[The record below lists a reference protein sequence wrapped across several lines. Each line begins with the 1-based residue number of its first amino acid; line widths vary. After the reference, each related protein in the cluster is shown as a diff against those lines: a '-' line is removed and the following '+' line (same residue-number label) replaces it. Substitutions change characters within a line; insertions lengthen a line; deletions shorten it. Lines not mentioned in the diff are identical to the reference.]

1 MTAIGE
7 VGARR
12 LGRIARLGRLGRP
25 KLPLP
30 VVAGTAAIAWLIAWI
45 AEAPAADWL
54 TFTVLHFEHES
65 HLGETVAFFLED
77 MPKVLLLLSGIV
89 TVVTLIRSFFPPERI
104 RPLLVGRG
112 LVPGSFAAAGVGVIT
127 PFCSCSAVPLFIGFV
142 EAGVP
147 LGVTFAFLISS
158 PMVNEVALVMLWG
171 LFGPGSAL
179 AYMAAG
185 LTVAIVG
192 GLVIGRL
199 RLERYVEDYVW
210 KLQGRAATTIEV
222 HLTWADRLTDAWA
235 YTRSLV
241 WKLLPYLTVGI
252 GLGALIHGYAP
263 TDLVAAVGGRS
274 NPLAVPLVVL
284 LAVPM
289 YSNAA
294 GTIPIVQA
302 LLGKGMP
309 LGTTLAFM
317 MAVTAISLPEFVI
330 LRRVMKLPLLAVF
343 IGVVS
348 SGIVAIGLLFNAFV
362 S

>member
-1 MTAIGE
+1 MTTLAL
-7 VGARR
+7 RR
-12 LGRIARLGRLGRP
+12 P
-25 KLPLP
+25 TVPVP
-30 VVAGTAAIAWLIAWI
+30 VVAGMAASVWLVAWI
-45 AEAPAADWL
+45 VEAPAADWL
-54 TFTVLHFEHES
+54 TFSVLGLQHDT
-65 HLGETVAFFLED
+65 HLGEAVAFMLED
-77 MPKVLLLLSGIV
+77 LPKVLLLLTGIV
-89 TVVTLIRSFFPPERI
+89 TIVTLIRGFFPPERI
-104 RPLLVGRG
+104 RPILAGRG
-112 LVPGSFAAAGVGVIT
+112 LVPGSFAAAGLGVVT

-171 LFGPGSAL
+171 LFGPVIAL

-185 LTVAIVG
+185 LTVAVVG

-199 RLERYVEDYVW
+199 GLERYVEEYVW
-210 KLQGRAATTIEV
+210 KLQAPKIDAIEI
-222 HLTWADRLTDAWA
+222 HLTWSDRLSDAWT
-235 YTRSLV
+235 YTRDLV
-241 WKLLPYLTVGI
+241 RKLFPYLLVGI

-263 TDLVAAVGGRS
+263 TDLVAAIGGRS
-274 NPLAVPLVVL
+274 NPLAVPIVVL

-330 LRRVMKLPLLAVF
+330 LRRVMKPQLLAVF
-343 IGVVS
+343 IGVVAT
-348 SGIVAIGLLFNAFV
+348 GIVAVGYLFNFLV

>member
-1 MTAIGE
+1 MTTLAF
-7 VGARR
+7 RR
-12 LGRIARLGRLGRP
+12 P
-25 KLPLP
+25 TVPLP
-30 VVAGTAAIAWLIAWI
+30 AAAAAAAAAWIVAWLI
-45 AEAPAADWL
+45 EAPAAEWI
-54 TFTVLHFEHES
+54 TFSVLGLAHDT
-65 HLGETVAFFLED
+65 HLGEAVAFFLED
-77 MPKVLLLLSGIV
+77 LPKVLLLLTGIV
-89 TVVTLIRSFFPPERI
+89 TVVTLIRGFFPPERI
-104 RPLLVGRG
+104 RPLLAGRG
-112 LVPGSFAAAGVGVIT
+112 LVPGSFAAAGLGIVT

-171 LFGPGSAL
+171 LFGPGIAL

-192 GLVIGRL
+192 GLFIGRL
-199 RLERYVEDYVW
+199 HLERYVESYVYE
-210 KLQGRAATTIEV
+210 LQGRPTIALEM
-222 HLTWADRLTDAWA
+222 HLTWADRLGDAWA
-235 YTRSLV
+235 YTRGLV
-241 WKLLPYLTVGI
+241 RKLLPYLVAGI
-252 GLGALIHGYAP
+252 GIGALIHGYAP
-263 TDLVAAVGGRS
+263 TDLVAAIGGRS
-274 NPLAVPLVVL
+274 NPLAVPLVVV

-330 LRRVMKLPLLAVF
+330 LRRVIKLPLLAVF
-343 IGVVS
+343 IGTVS
-348 SGIVAIGLLFNAFV
+348 TGILVIGYLFNFLV

>member
-1 MTAIGE
+1 MTTLAFH
-7 VGARR
+7 
-12 LGRIARLGRLGRP
+12 RP
-25 KLPLP
+25 TVRTP
-30 VVAGTAAIAWLIAWI
+30 VVVAAAATAWLVAWLVEAPLAGWI
-45 AEAPAADWL
+45 AFSGLGL
-54 TFTVLHFEHES
+54 TRGS
-65 HLGETVAFFLED
+65 HLGDAVAFFLED
-77 MPKVLLLLSGIV
+77 VPKVLLLLTGIV
-89 TVVTLIRSFFPPERI
+89 TVVTLIRGFFPPERI

-112 LVPGSFAAAGVGVIT
+112 RLPGTFAAAGVGIVT

-158 PMVNEVALVMLWG
+158 PMVNEVALVLLWG
-171 LFGPGSAL
+171 LFGPGIAL
-179 AYMAAG
+179 AYMASG
-185 LTVAIVG
+185 LAVAVIG

-199 RLERYVEDYVW
+199 GLERYVEDYVW
-210 KLQGRAATTIEV
+210 ELGRKGSAVSPGIVIE
-222 HLTWADRLTDAWA
+222 LTWEERIRDAWA

-241 WKLLPYLTVGI
+241 RKLLPYLLAGI
-252 GLGALIHGYAP
+252 GIGALIHGYAP
-263 TDLVAAVGGRS
+263 TDLVASIGGRG
-274 NPLAVPLVVL
+274 NPIAVLFVVV

-317 MAVTAISLPEFVI
+317 MSVTAISLPEFVI
-330 LRRVMKLPLLAVF
+330 LRRVLKPPLLAIF
-343 IGVVS
+343 IGTVAA
-348 SGIVAIGLLFNAFV
+348 GIVAVGYLFNFLV

>member
-1 MTAIGE
+1 
-7 VGARR
+7 
-12 LGRIARLGRLGRP
+12 
-25 KLPLP
+25 
-30 VVAGTAAIAWLIAWI
+30 
-45 AEAPAADWL
+45 
-54 TFTVLHFEHES
+54 
-65 HLGETVAFFLED
+65 
-77 MPKVLLLLSGIV
+77 
-89 TVVTLIRSFFPPERI
+89 VTLIRGFFPPERI
-104 RPLLVGRG
+104 RPLLAGRG
-112 LVPGSFAAAGVGVIT
+112 LVPGSFAAAGLGIVT

-171 LFGPGSAL
+171 LFGPGIAL

-192 GLVIGRL
+192 GLFIGRL
-199 RLERYVEDYVW
+199 HLERYVESYVYE
-210 KLQGRAATTIEV
+210 LQGRPTIALEV
-222 HLTWADRLTDAWA
+222 HLTWADRLGDAWA
-235 YTRSLV
+235 YTRGLV
-241 WKLLPYLTVGI
+241 RKLLPYLILGI

-263 TDLVAAVGGRS
+263 TDLVAAIGGRS
-274 NPLAVPLVVL
+274 NPLAVPLVVV

-302 LLGKGMP
+302 LLDKGMP
-309 LGTTLAFM
+309 LVTTLAFM

-330 LRRVMKLPLLAVF
+330 LRRVIKLPLLAVF
-343 IGVVS
+343 IGTVS
-348 SGIVAIGLLFNAFV
+348 TGILVIGYLFNFLV

>member
-1 MTAIGE
+1 MTAIALPRPG
-7 VGARR
+7 RR
-12 LGRIARLGRLGRP
+12 V
-25 KLPLP
+25 PLP
-30 VVAGTAAIAWLIAWI
+30 VVAGTAAVAWLVAWI
-45 AEAPAADWL
+45 VEAPAADWL
-54 TFTVLHFEHES
+54 TFTVLGLQHES
-65 HLGETVAFFLED
+65 HLGEAVAFLLED
-77 MPKVLLLLSGIV
+77 LPKVLLLLTGIV
-89 TVVTLIRSFFPPERI
+89 TLVTLVRGFFPPERV

-112 LVPGSFAAAGVGVIT
+112 LVPGSFAAAGIGVIT

-147 LGVTFAFLISS
+147 LGVTFTFLIAS

-171 LFGPGSAL
+171 LFGPGIAL

-192 GLVIGRL
+192 GMVIGRL
-199 RLERYVEDYVW
+199 GLERYVEDYVW
-210 KLQGRAATTIEV
+210 ELQGRPATTIAV
-222 HLTWADRLTDAWA
+222 HLTWADRLGDAWS
-235 YTRSLV
+235 YTRTLV
-241 WKLLPYLTVGI
+241 RKLLPYLFIGI
-252 GLGALIHGYAP
+252 GIGALIHGYAP
-263 TDLVAAVGGRS
+263 TDLVASLGGRS
-274 NPLAVPLVVL
+274 NPLAVPMVVV

-302 LLGKGMP
+302 LLGKGLP

-330 LRRVMKLPLLAVF
+330 LRRVIKLPLLAVF

-348 SGIVAIGLLFNAFV
+348 TGIIAIGFLFNFFV
-362 S
+362 T

>member
-1 MTAIGE
+1 MTAL
-7 VGARR
+7 ALRR
-12 LGRIARLGRLGRP
+12 P
-25 KLPLP
+25 NVPLP
-30 VVAGTAAIAWLIAWI
+30 AVAAAAAAAWLVAWLI
-45 AEAPAADWL
+45 EAPAAEWM
-54 TFTVLHFEHES
+54 TFSVLGLAHET
-65 HLGETVAFFLED
+65 HLGEAVAFFLED
-77 MPKVLLLLSGIV
+77 LPKVLLLLTGIV
-89 TVVTLIRSFFPPERI
+89 TAVTLIRGFFPPERI
-104 RPLLVGRG
+104 RPLLAGRG
-112 LVPGSFAAAGVGVIT
+112 LVPGSFAAAGLGIVT

-171 LFGPGSAL
+171 LFGPGIAL

-185 LTVAIVG
+185 LAVAIVG
-192 GLVIGRL
+192 GLFIGRL
-199 RLERYVEDYVW
+199 HLERYVESYVYE
-210 KLQGRAATTIEV
+210 LQGRPTIALKV
-222 HLTWADRLTDAWA
+222 HLTWADRLGDAWA
-235 YTRSLV
+235 YTRGLV
-241 WKLLPYLTVGI
+241 RKLLPYLILGI

-263 TDLVAAVGGRS
+263 TDLVAAIGGRS
-274 NPLAVPLVVL
+274 NPLAVPLVVV

-330 LRRVMKLPLLAVF
+330 LRRVIKLPLLAVF
-343 IGVVS
+343 IGTVS
-348 SGIVAIGLLFNAFV
+348 TGILVIGYLFNFLV

>member
-1 MTAIGE
+1 MTA
-7 VGARR
+7 VALPR
-12 LGRIARLGRLGRP
+12 LGRR
-25 KLPLP
+25 LPLP
-30 VVAGTAAIAWLIAWI
+30 VVAGTAVVAWLVAWI
-45 AEAPAADWL
+45 VEAPAADWL
-54 TFTVLHFEHES
+54 AFTVLGLEHGSHF
-65 HLGETVAFFLED
+65 GEAVAFLLED
-77 MPKVLLLLSGIV
+77 LPKVLLLLTGIV
-89 TVVTLIRSFFPPERI
+89 TLVTLIRGFFPPERV

-112 LVPGSFAAAGVGVIT
+112 LVPGSFAAAGIGVIT

-147 LGVTFAFLISS
+147 LGVTFAFLIAS

-171 LFGPGSAL
+171 LFGPGIAL
-179 AYMAAG
+179 TYMAAG

-199 RLERYVEDYVW
+199 GLERYVEDYVW
-210 KLQGRAATTIEV
+210 ALQGRPTTVISV
-222 HLTWADRLTDAWA
+222 RISWADRLADAWA
-235 YTRSLV
+235 YTRTLV
-241 WKLLPYLTVGI
+241 RKLLPYLIVGI
-252 GLGALIHGYAP
+252 GLGAVIHGYAP
-263 TDLVAAVGGRS
+263 TDLVASLGGRA
-274 NPLAVPLVVL
+274 NPLAVPIVVV

-302 LLGKGMP
+302 LLGKGLP

-330 LRRVMKLPLLAVF
+330 LRRVIKLPLLAVF
-343 IGVVS
+343 IGVVT
-348 SGIVAIGLLFNAFV
+348 SGIVAIGFLFNAFV

>member
-1 MTAIGE
+1 MTTLTL
-7 VGARR
+7 RR
-12 LGRIARLGRLGRP
+12 PTLS
-25 KLPLP
+25 LP
-30 VVAGTAAIAWLIAWI
+30 VVAGAAVLAWLLAWF

-54 TFTVLHFEHES
+54 TFTVLRLQPET

-77 MPKVLLLLSGIV
+77 LPKVLLLLLGIV
-89 TVVTLIRSFFPPERI
+89 TVVTLIRGFFPPERI
-104 RPLLVGRG
+104 RPVLAGRG
-112 LVPGSFAAAGVGVIT
+112 LVPGSFAAAGLGIVT

-158 PMVNEVALVMLWG
+158 PMVNEVALVLLWG
-171 LFGPGSAL
+171 LFGPGIAL

-192 GLVIGRL
+192 GLLIGRL
-199 RLERYVEDYVW
+199 HLERYVEDYVW
-210 KLQGRAATTIEV
+210 ELQGKAVRPIEIR
-222 HLTWADRLTDAWA
+222 LTWADRLNDAWA
-235 YTRSLV
+235 YTRALV
-241 WKLLPYLTVGI
+241 RKLFPYLVAGI
-252 GLGALIHGYAP
+252 GMGALIHGYVP
-263 TDLVAAVGGRS
+263 TDLVAAIGGRS
-274 NPLAVPLVVL
+274 NLLAVPLVVL

-302 LLGKGMP
+302 LLGKGLP

-330 LRRVMKLPLLAVF
+330 LRRVIKPPLLAVF
-343 IGVVS
+343 AGVVTT
-348 SGIVAIGLLFNAFV
+348 GILAIGFLFNILIG
-362 S
+362 